1 MEAFW
6 DVVIVIIQVRDVSMK
21 DFWDAVIVI

>member
-6 DVVIVIIQVRDVSMK
+6 DVVIVIIQVRDVSME